1 MSITCPSCLTEN
13 EETVSACIA
22 CGTPLQ
28 TDNREFN
35 SGASTYHLPPQTY
48 LKEKRYLI
56 EKTLG
61 EGGFG
66 ITYKGIDCQT
76 SSAIAIKELW
86 PEKAVRQGRDITWSY
101 NISPAERKQQL
112 LKFQLEANYQSQCKH
127 PNICQVYDW
136 FEENN
141 TAYIIMQFISGKT
154 LYQLLQEKQSIPEP
168 KIKKYFIEAA
178 QALAVIHQ
186 KNLLHRDLKPDNIL
200 INSQDNAIVIDFGA
214 TKEFIAGQTRE
225 MSVTLTAGYAPL
237 EQYSYKSKR
246 FPATDIYAL
255 CASMYEVATGQL
267 PEAAVERLNAGNN
280 DTLIPPRQLAP
291 HLSPLLE
298 QVILT
303 GMNLRVENRFQS
315 AEELIDALKGNFV
328 SPLHKKARNFVIN
341 NQLDEAATTYE
352 KCLANEPNNGIVAV
366 ELALVQTYLDDQK
379 AEQAAQQAIKLNP
392 EDGRGYGALGLVFCR
407 RNHWREAEQNL
418 KKGTQLAPREAWLQS
433 NLAWALG
440 KQKRWQEAQTAL
452 NQALAL
458 NPNCPFSLGLQSWIA
473 AQQKQWKI
481 AIKGARQALFKS
493 KQNSTSNVNALKTW
507 VYPCLLLALDRAVVT
522 KNAQD
527 VDRCLN
533 EYLSELPN
541 SSFAWGFKGWKES
554 LQGISPSVLSEFQK
568 ATRQGKPPHWILM
581 NLGITQEHC
590 GQISEAIQTYEEVIK
605 RFPNYAFAYLRLG
618 TCLAQSEQWESAI
631 AQLEKSVSLDSAM
644 RLGAR
649 SPTYAAAQHNL
660 AWSQLQAMSSLNQE
674 TNYHQI
680 LTTYEKAI
688 ELYYQQSRK
697 DLANQLENAFANVG
711 ISLNDIAILYHL

>member
-1 MSITCPSCLTEN
+1 MSITCPSCLTQN
-13 EETVSACIA
+13 EETASACIA

-28 TDNREFN
+28 TDNRELN
-35 SGASTYHLPPQTY
+35 SGASTYHLPPHTY
-48 LKEKRYLI
+48 LKAKRYLI

-86 PEKAVRQGRDITWSY
+86 PEKAVRQGRDITWSF

-112 LKFQLEANYQSQCKH
+112 LKFQLEAKYQFQCKH
-127 PNICQVYDW
+127 PHICQVYDW

-154 LYQLLQEKQSIPEP
+154 LYQLLQEKPSIPET
-168 KIKKYFIEAA
+168 KIKKYFIEVAE
-178 QALAVIHQ
+178 ALAVIHE

-200 INSQDNAIVIDFGA
+200 IDSQDNAIVIDFGA
-214 TKEFIAGQTRE
+214 TKEFLAGQTRE

-267 PEAAVERLNAGNN
+267 PEAAVERLNAGNT

-315 AEELIDALKGNFV
+315 AEELIDALKGNFI
-328 SPLHKKARNFVIN
+328 SPLHKKARDFLKS
-341 NQLDEAATTYE
+341 NQLEEAIATYQ
-352 KCLANEPNNGIVAV
+352 KCIVNEPNNGIVAV
-366 ELALVQTYLDDQK
+366 ELALVQTHLDDKK
-379 AEQAAQQAIKLNP
+379 AEQAANQAIKLNP
-392 EDGRGYGALGLVFCR
+392 QDGRSYGVLGLVFCR
-407 RNHWREAEQNL
+407 RNHWQEAEQNL
-418 KKGTQLAPREAWLQS
+418 KKGTQFAPKEAWIQA

-440 KQKRWQEAQTAL
+440 KQKKWQEAQTSL

-473 AQQKQWKI
+473 AQQKEWKT

-493 KQNSTSNVNALKTW
+493 KQNQTNDVNALKTW

-533 EYLSELPN
+533 EYLTELPN
-541 SSFAWGFKGWKES
+541 DSFGWGFKGWKES
-554 LQGISPSVLSEFQK
+554 LQGISPAVLSEFQK
-568 ATRQGKPPHWILM
+568 ATRQGKPPYWVLM
-581 NLGITQEHC
+581 NLGITQEHR
-590 GQISEAIQTYEEVIK
+590 GQISEAIQTYEKAVK
-605 RFPNYAFAYLRLG
+605 RFPNHPFAYLRLG

-631 AQLEKSVSLDSAM
+631 AQLEKSVSLDSAI
-644 RLGAR
+644 
-649 SPTYAAAQHNL
+649 AAAHHNL

-697 DLANQLENAFANVG
+697 DLANQIENAFANVG
-711 ISLNDIAILYHL
+711 INLNDI